1 MPKVSLNVGV
11 DSKGPATDA
20 SMITEMKRR
29 RLQFNGIDKNIK
41 ANPGVP
47 KFAPGDFH
55 LTRGFTNGAVEYYG
69 MRGAQKNFIMT
80 S

>member
-1 MPKVSLNVGV
+1 MPKVSLNVGPGA
-11 DSKGPATDA
+11 KGTATDA

-29 RLQFNGIDKNIK
+29 RLQFNGIDQSVK
-41 ANPGVP
+41 ANPGIP

>member
-1 MPKVSLNVGV
+1 MPKVSLNVGTGA
-11 DSKGPATDA
+11 KGPATDA

-29 RLQFNGIDKNIK
+29 RLQVIDIRTNIA

-47 KFAPGDFH
+47 KFYPGDFH

-69 MRGAQKNFIMT
+69 MRGAFKNFIMT

>member
-1 MPKVSLNVGV
+1 MPKVSLNVGTNA
-11 DSKGPATDA
+11 KGPATDA

-29 RLQFNGIDKNIK
+29 RLQSNDIRINLT
-41 ANPGVP
+41 ANPGIP
-47 KFAPGDFH
+47 KFAPGDFP
-55 LTRGFTNGAVEYYG
+55 LTRGFTNGAVEYYA

>member
-1 MPKVSLNVGV
+1 MPKVSLNVGTGA
-11 DSKGPATDA
+11 KGPATDA

-29 RLQFNGIDKNIK
+29 RLQFNDIRTSIG
-41 ANPGVP
+41 ANPGIP
-47 KFAPGDFH
+47 KFAPGDFS

>member
-11 DSKGPATDA
+11 GAKGTATDA
-20 SMITEMKRR
+20 SMMTEMKRR
-29 RLQFNGIDKNIK
+29 RLQFNGIDKKIN

-69 MRGAQKNFIMT
+69 MRGAQKNFITT

>member
-1 MPKVSLNVGV
+1 MPKVSLNVGTGA
-11 DSKGPATDA
+11 KGTATDA

-29 RLQFNGIDKNIK
+29 RLQFNDIRTSVE
-41 ANPGVP
+41 ANPGIP
-47 KFAPGDFH
+47 KFAPGDFS
-55 LTRGFTNGAVEYYG
+55 LTRGFTNGATVYYG

>member
-1 MPKVSLNVGV
+1 MPKVSLNVGTGA
-11 DSKGPATDA
+11 KGPATDA

-29 RLQFNGIDKNIK
+29 RLQVNDIRQSII
-41 ANPGVP
+41 ANPGIP

-55 LTRGFTNGAVEYYG
+55 LTRGFTNGAVEFYA

>member
-1 MPKVSLNVGV
+1 MPKVSLNVGIGA
-11 DSKGPATDA
+11 KGPATDA

-29 RLQFNGIDKNIK
+29 RLQVIDIRSNIA

-47 KFAPGDFH
+47 KFYPGDFY

-69 MRGAQKNFIMT
+69 MRGAFKNFIMT

>member
-1 MPKVSLNVGV
+1 MPKVSLNVGTGA
-11 DSKGPATDA
+11 KGPATDA

-29 RLQFNGIDKNIK
+29 RLQANDIGKSVA
-41 ANPGVP
+41 ANPGIP
-47 KFAPGDFH
+47 KFAPGDFK

>member
-1 MPKVSLNVGV
+1 MPKVSLNVGTGA
-11 DSKGPATDA
+11 KGPATDA

-29 RLQFNGIDKNIK
+29 RLQVVDIRDSVNTNRGI
-41 ANPGVP
+41 P

-55 LTRGFTNGAVEYYG
+55 LTRGFTNGAVEYYSI
-69 MRGAQKNFIMT
+69 RGAYKNFIMT

>member
-11 DSKGPATDA
+11 GSKGPATDA

-29 RLQFNGIDKNIK
+29 RLQFNGIDQSVK
-41 ANPGVP
+41 AYPGIP
-47 KFAPGDFH
+47 KFYPGDFS
-55 LTRGFTNGAVEYYG
+55 LTRGFTNGAVVYYG
-69 MRGAQKNFIMT
+69 MRGLQKNFIMT